1 VSRTMNLIFF
11 LDELGKNERG
21 GAGGERM
28 EEDEDRF
35 CPYGPSGIIGLLLS
49 LLGWS
54 RPVSP

>member
-1 VSRTMNLIFF
+1 MNLIFF

-28 EEDEDRF
+28 EEDEDEDRF